1 MSGPPRPSSRWA
13 AGTTPSTPTTG
24 GPSRRWPGWTA
35 WPSGSCS
42 PTSGV
47 DLLEAE
53 MAAPLL
59 VLSEPEFEA
68 AVRQALRDYTRPAA
82 LAASPLL
89 RSRLASQAAAG
100 TPTAATL
107 QELLRSAAQALA
119 ANPRDER
126 LYRALACTF
135 FEPAATQELAAE
147 RLGLPFSTYRYQLAG
162 GIRRVTERLWHRELH
177 GDQG

>member
-82 LAASPLL
+82 LAANPLL
-89 RSRLASQAAAG
+89 RSRLASQAAPGA
-100 TPTAATL
+100 PSAATL
-107 QELLRSAAQALA
+107 QGLLRSAA
-119 ANPRDER
+119 
-126 LYRALACTF
+126 
-135 FEPAATQELAAE
+135 QELAAE

-162 GIRRVTERLWHRELH
+162 GIRRVTERLWQRELH
-177 GDQG
+177 GDD